1 MHRALLQRALALFL
15 VPCRLYAVLQSHSLS
30 RLSRQYLCRRSAPS
44 SLRRVGTG
52 RRWSR
57 TTRSHAHAGTVGGRA
72 LIPDRRAFC
81 GEECAENYRQA
92 MGKRRPVV
100 EPVARASRK
109 QHREATLAGRR
120 EAETLPASDG
130 DALRRWYME
139 ELQPRLS
146 RMHPTEIALG
156 AAMGRSYAYYIVAGT
171 RIPHP
176 RHYPSLA
183 ALVGVELPR
192 EFAAALS
199 RPGGP

>member
-1 MHRALLQRALALFL
+1 
-15 VPCRLYAVLQSHSLS
+15 
-30 RLSRQYLCRRSAPS
+30 
-44 SLRRVGTG
+44 
-52 RRWSR
+52 
-57 TTRSHAHAGTVGGRA
+57 
-72 LIPDRRAFC
+72 
-81 GEECAENYRQA
+81 

-130 DALRRWYME
+130 DALRRWYTE

-146 RMHPTEIALG
+146 KMHPTEIALG
-156 AAMGRSYAYYIVAGT
+156 AAIGRSYAYYIAAGT

-176 RHYPSLA
+176 RHYPDLA

-199 RPGGP
+199 SPEGS

>member
-1 MHRALLQRALALFL
+1 
-15 VPCRLYAVLQSHSLS
+15 
-30 RLSRQYLCRRSAPS
+30 
-44 SLRRVGTG
+44 
-52 RRWSR
+52 
-57 TTRSHAHAGTVGGRA
+57 
-72 LIPDRRAFC
+72 
-81 GEECAENYRQA
+81 

-100 EPVARASRK
+100 EPVVRASRK
-109 QHREATLAGRR
+109 RHREAKLAGRR
-120 EAETLPASDG
+120 AAQRLVASDG
-130 DALRRWYME
+130 DALRRWYTE
-139 ELQPRLS
+139 ELQPRLA
-146 RMHPTEIALG
+146 RMHPTEVALG